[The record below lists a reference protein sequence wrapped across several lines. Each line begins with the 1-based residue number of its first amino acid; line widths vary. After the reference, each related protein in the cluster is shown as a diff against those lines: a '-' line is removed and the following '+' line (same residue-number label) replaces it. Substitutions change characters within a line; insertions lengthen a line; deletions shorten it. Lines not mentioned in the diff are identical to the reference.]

1 MKYVPKEI
9 TEEVN
14 ITPVHPLVNLAYLIG
29 TVSLGILIIY
39 ALLGLVAGQ
48 IVSRIG
54 PKKEEQ
60 IGALLVQGL
69 PFQTIENDSRVN
81 YLNELAASL
90 QEDLEKTQ
98 LGPATYPDLKVQI
111 LDTPIENAMVTAGS
125 YLFVTDGLLNEV
137 QSENELAFVMA
148 HEMGHLH
155 HRDPLNALGRS
166 LVWVTILSLLG
177 FSPSQNS
184 VVVPNNAF
192 NLAELNHSRGQETD
206 ADDYAIAL
214 ILARYGH
221 GEHSLDFFRRMQ
233 LKELDL
239 GLFNTVTEW
248 QQTHPL
254 SSARIQRLEALF
266 EQNNWAVEGEAIA
279 LPENLGC
286 KNFSDCK

>member
-48 IVSRIG
+48 IVNRIG

-69 PFQTIENDSRVN
+69 PFETIENDSRVD

-90 QEDLEKTQ
+90 QKDVAKTPA
-98 LGPATYPDLKVQI
+98 GPATYPELKVQI
-111 LDTPIENAMVTAGS
+111 LDTPLENAMVTAGS

-155 HRDPLNALGRS
+155 HQDPLNALGRS
-166 LVWVTILSLLG
+166 LVWVTLLSLLG

-192 NLAELNHSRGQETD
+192 NLAELSHSRGQETD

-221 GEHSLDFFRRMQ
+221 GAHSLDFFKRMQ

-254 SSARIQRLEALF
+254 SSARVERLETMF
-266 EQNNWAVEGEAIA
+266 EQNNWAVEGDAIA
-279 LPENLGC
+279 LPENIGC
-286 KNFSDCK
+286 QNFSDCQ

>member
-48 IVSRIG
+48 LVNRIG

-69 PFQTIENDSRVN
+69 PFETIENDSRVD

-90 QEDLEKTQ
+90 QADVAQTPA
-98 LGPATYPDLKVQI
+98 GPATYPDLKVKI
-111 LDTPIENAMVTAGS
+111 LDTPLENAMVTAGS
-125 YLFVTDGLLNEV
+125 YLFITDGLLNEV

-192 NLAELNHSRGQETD
+192 NLAELSHSRGQETD

-214 ILARYGH
+214 IMARYGH
-221 GEHSLDFFRRMQ
+221 GAHSLDFFKRMQ

-254 SSARIQRLEALF
+254 SSARVERLETMF
-266 EQNNWAVEGEAIA
+266 EENDWAVAGEAIA
-279 LPENLGC
+279 LPENIGC
-286 KNFSDCK
+286 KNFSDCQ

>member
-48 IVSRIG
+48 LVNRIG

-69 PFQTIENDSRVN
+69 PFETIENDSRVD

-90 QEDLEKTQ
+90 QADVAQTPA
-98 LGPATYPDLKVQI
+98 GPATYPDLKVKI
-111 LDTPIENAMVTAGS
+111 LDTPLENAMVTAGS

-192 NLAELNHSRGQETD
+192 NLAELSHSRGQETD

-214 ILARYGH
+214 IMARYGH
-221 GEHSLDFFRRMQ
+221 GAHSLDFFKRMQ

-254 SSARIQRLEALF
+254 SSARVERLETMF
-266 EQNNWAVEGEAIA
+266 EKNNWEAAGEAIA
-279 LPENLGC
+279 LPENIGC
-286 KNFSDCK
+286 KNFSDCQ

>member
-1 MKYVPKEI
+1 
-9 TEEVN
+9 
-14 ITPVHPLVNLAYLIG
+14 
-29 TVSLGILIIY
+29 
-39 ALLGLVAGQ
+39 
-48 IVSRIG
+48 

-69 PFQTIENDSRVN
+69 PFETIENDSRVD

-90 QEDLEKTQ
+90 QADVAQTPA
-98 LGPATYPDLKVQI
+98 GPATYPDLKVKI
-111 LDTPIENAMVTAGS
+111 LDTPLENAMVTAGS

-192 NLAELNHSRGQETD
+192 NLAELSHSRGQETD

-214 ILARYGH
+214 IMARYGH
-221 GEHSLDFFRRMQ
+221 GAHSLDFFKRMQ

-254 SSARIQRLEALF
+254 SSARVERLETMF
-266 EQNNWAVEGEAIA
+266 EKNNWEAAGEAIA
-279 LPENLGC
+279 LPENIGC
-286 KNFSDCK
+286 KNFSDCQ